1 MKNTFKIFA
10 FILLIFSSLTVFG
23 QKKVVSPIKPKDF
36 DGLGFSKD
44 IKTLVKG
51 AHSKVDKPFVF
62 VVRDA
67 KTYAELQKLVEGLP
81 EVSTIDFTKSAV
93 IAGFAGEKPT
103 GGFTVEVKKTTNGY
117 GIAIVAP
124 GKGMMVTQ
132 EITTPFNVAVVPLVP
147 LKDLSVDF
155 AAANNKLQNFQ
166 VNKADFEFTGGI
178 AGRRTQFKAGGTIKI
193 LTFGDYVSVWFDLKG
208 KGTAQK
214 RRLLTTASG
223 VLKNGNLTIEI
234 VEPGSFVEMPR
245 PPFLAQGTL
254 NEKSLSLN
262 FEPTPTNV
270 ADGYEGR
277 GSLEAVQVK

>member
-10 FILLIFSSLTVFG
+10 FILLVFSSLTAFG

-81 EVSTIDFTKSAV
+81 EVSSIDFTKSAV
-93 IAGFAGEKPT
+93 VAGFAGEKPT
-103 GGFTVEVKKTTNGY
+103 GGFTVEVKKTNNGY
-117 GIAIVAP
+117 GIAIISP
-124 GKGMMVTQ
+124 GKEMMVTQ
-132 EITTPFNVAVVPLVP
+132 EITTPFNVSVVPLVP
-147 LKDLSVDF
+147 LKDLLVDF
-155 AAANNKLQNFQ
+155 ANDKLQTFQ

-193 LTFGDYVSVWFDLKG
+193 LTFGDYVSLWFDLKG
-208 KGTAQK
+208 KGIAQK
-214 RRLLTTASG
+214 RHLLTTASG
-223 VLKNGNLTIEI
+223 VLKNGNFIIEI
-234 VEPGSFVEMPR
+234 VAPGSFVEMPR
-245 PPFLAQGTL
+245 TPFLAQGIL
-254 NEKSLSLN
+254 KEKSLSLN

-277 GSLEAVQVK
+277 GSLEAIKTR